1 MPAVLQLEQSIGRK
15 GRGGWIGLGEWIL
28 FGGIGLLL
36 LFWVIRTAL
45 NTSQM
50 NANMIAIGETLSKL
64 AKQQRDDMAAVHKQ
78 LSEVQD
84 QLYELTKGR
93 DR

>member
-1 MPAVLQLEQSIGRK
+1 M
-15 GRGGWIGLGEWIL
+15 GEWIL
-28 FGGIGLLL
+28 FASIGLIL

-45 NTSQM
+45 NTSHM
-50 NANMIAIGETLSKL
+50 NAIMMDIGEHLAKL

-84 QLYELTKGR
+84 QLYDIAQGK